1 MVGTHFGSDP
11 LQSVINSIISV
22 SIEALR
28 LIVFIARSP
37 YVIVKVGNYN
47 FIHASISVLHFTPSR
62 NSSVNTTTRTKRT
75 RRKEELL
82 VFFGVEIPLQIMR
95 VVRFRHCIRI
105 KRIILYCEIKPFAAT
120 ESLFSLDKYWFKCSQ
135 NLK

>member
-22 SIEALR
+22 SVKALR
-28 LIVFIARSP
+28 SIVFMKLYFHECRYFSIAL
-37 YVIVKVGNYN
+37 GM
-47 FIHASISVLHFTPSR
+47 LHFTPSR

-82 VFFGVEIPLQIMR
+82 VFFGVEIPL
-95 VVRFRHCIRI
+95 
-105 KRIILYCEIKPFAAT
+105 
-120 ESLFSLDKYWFKCSQ
+120 
-135 NLK
+135 